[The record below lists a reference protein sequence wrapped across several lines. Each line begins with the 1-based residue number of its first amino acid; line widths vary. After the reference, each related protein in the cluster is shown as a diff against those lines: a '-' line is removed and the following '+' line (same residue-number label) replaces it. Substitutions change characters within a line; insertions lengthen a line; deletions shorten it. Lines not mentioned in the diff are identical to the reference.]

1 MGTFLELTATDL
13 YNKYGDKLADIAVV
27 FPNNR
32 ARLFFSEYLY
42 KAAGKPVWTPGFTT
56 ISELFRQCSNLK
68 IADNLELTGWLYKVF
83 IEKSN
88 NKDETFDEFYPW
100 GEVLLS
106 DFDDTDKNLADS
118 KQLFR
123 NIKDQAEF
131 TDTLEHLSEEQ
142 VASIKLFFKN
152 FRADRKTILKERFIE
167 NWNILSEVYD
177 SFRELLLEKGIAYEG
192 MLYRIVLEK
201 LTSEGTE
208 TLNYQ
213 KYAFIGFNVLN
224 QCETKLFSLIKKSGK
239 ALFYWDYDEL
249 YMNNTSHEA
258 SLFIRQNIFQFKNE
272 LDKSYFDNF
281 KQISKSIHF
290 ISASSENAQARY
302 ITKWIKELREKEGE
316 KFNPANTAIILCN
329 ESLLLSVLHS
339 IPDEIQELNV
349 TMGFPMIHTP
359 IFNLL
364 NQIAI
369 LHAEG
374 VIKGKEKRFNHR
386 YVLPV
391 LQHPLVRK
399 VSTQAEYVENKLRK
413 ANSFRPLANELQEDD
428 LLKIIFSEANDAQSI
443 ANKLLD
449 ILKYMGTFKRDDI
462 PDDFD
467 PLYSEAVFRSF
478 TLINRIHDLIK
489 TSVIDVN
496 LHTFHKLLNK
506 ALTTSSIPFSGEPVK
521 GLQIMGMLETRNLD
535 FKNILMLSVNEG
547 KLPSSS
553 NDISFIPYNLRKG
566 FGLTTVEH
574 KNSIFSYYFFRIL
587 QRAENISLMYNTS
600 TEGTSRGEM
609 SRFML
614 QLLVETDL
622 DIKRYNLNSNIELP
636 QPFDISI
643 NKTIEITDFIK
654 NEINTF
660 SPTALNSYLDCSL
673 KFYLKYIAKL
683 KKKDEVSED
692 IDGSVIGNIFHHSA
706 QEIYEAM
713 MKVNNEIIDSHQFEK
728 WIKNK
733 PEIERIVDYYFQK
746 DYFLSETPDNKPE
759 YNGQQLIIRNLV
771 ISFINSLLQTDKKN
785 SPIKM
790 IGLEKSVYKELSVE
804 TKDGPVNLKIGG
816 IIDRIDFTNGKT
828 RLIDYKTGKDKS
840 SSFNIEELFFSD
852 KTRLSHHFQII
863 FYTYILKK
871 TTNHE
876 NIEPNIFYLTSVN
889 KENNSTAVLVNN
901 TDIEEFE
908 KFLIITFQDLLDN
921 EKPFQQTSVTDSC
934 KWCDYK
940 KICRR

>member
-13 YNKYGDKLADIAVV
+13 YNKYGDRLADIAVV

-56 ISELFRQCSNLK
+56 ISELFRQCSDLK

-83 IEKSN
+83 IENSN
-88 NKDETFDEFYPW
+88 NKEETFDEFYPW

-123 NIKDQAEF
+123 NIKEQAEF
-131 TDTLEHLSEEQ
+131 TDTLEHLTEEQ
-142 VASIKLFFKN
+142 VASIRLFFKN
-152 FRADRKTILKERFIE
+152 FRADRKSLLKERFIE
-167 NWNILSEVYD
+167 NWNILSDVYD
-177 SFRELLLEKGIAYEG
+177 SFKALLTEKGIAYEG
-192 MLYRIVLEK
+192 MLYRTVIDKLELEVTDILK
-201 LTSEGTE
+201 YE
-208 TLNYQ
+208 
-213 KYAFIGFNVLN
+213 KYAFVGFNVLN
-224 QCETKLFSLIKKSGK
+224 QCEIKLFKLIQKAGK

-258 SLFIRQNIFQFKNE
+258 SLFIRKNILQFKNE
-272 LDKSYFDNF
+272 LDRSHFNNF
-281 KQISKSIHF
+281 SSIPKKVNF
-290 ISASSENAQARY
+290 ISTSSENAQARY
-302 ITKWIKELREKEGE
+302 ISNWVKGL
-316 KFNPANTAIILCN
+316 NPAQTAIILCN

-339 IPDEIQELNV
+339 VPDEIQDLNV

-359 IFNLL
+359 LYNLI
-364 NQIAI
+364 NQIAV

-374 VIKGKEKRFNHR
+374 VIKSKEKRFNHR
-386 YVLPV
+386 FVLPV
-391 LQHPLVRK
+391 LQHPLVRSI
-399 VSTQAEYVENKLRK
+399 STQAEIVENKLRK
-413 ANSFRPLANELQEDD
+413 ANSFRPLAKDLMEDEF
-428 LLKIIFSEANDAQSI
+428 LSMIFSGSNDALTLSE
-443 ANKLLD
+443 KLIS

-467 PLYSEAVFRSF
+467 PMYSEAIFRSY
-478 TLINRIHDLIK
+478 TLINRIHDLIS

-496 LHTFHKLLNK
+496 LYTFQKLLNK
-506 ALTTSSIPFSGEPVK
+506 ALTNATIPFSGEPVK

-600 TEGTSRGEM
+600 TEGTSKGEM

-622 DIKRYNLNSNIELP
+622 DINRFNLNSNIELP

-643 NKTIEITDFIK
+643 NKTTEITDFIK
-654 NEINTF
+654 NEISTL
-660 SPTALNSYLDCSL
+660 SPTAINSYLDCSL
-673 KFYLKYIAKL
+673 KFYFKYIAKL

-706 QEIYEAM
+706 QAIYGKMIE
-713 MKVNNEIIDSHQFEK
+713 KNNGVIESDVLNS

-733 PEIERIVDYYFQK
+733 SEIEKIVDYYFQK
-746 DYFLSETPDNKPE
+746 DYFLTETADKAPE
-759 YNGQQLIIRNLV
+759 YNGQQLIIRNLL
-771 ISFINSLLQTDKKN
+771 INFIKSLIQTDKKTA
-785 SPIKM
+785 PITI
-790 IGLEKSVYKELSVE
+790 IGLEKPVYKEISVE
-804 TKDGPVNLKIGG
+804 SNEDLVKLKIGG
-816 IIDRIDFTNGKT
+816 IIDRVDFTNGKT
-828 RLIDYKTGKDKS
+828 RVIDYKTGSKS
-840 SSFNIEELFFSD
+840 KEKLNIEELFLSS

-863 FYTYILKK
+863 FYSYILKQ
-871 TTNHE
+871 TTKHD
-876 NIEPNIFYLTSVN
+876 NIEPNIFYLASIFA
-889 KENNSTAVLVNN
+889 ENNTPVISVTEN
-901 TDIEEFE
+901 DIEKFE
-908 KFLIITFQDLLDN
+908 NLLLDSVKDLLDN
-921 EKPFQQTSVTDSC
+921 NKPFQQTTVTDRC